1 MKTDPSYKS
10 KAPSS
15 TKSSMMNVQR
25 QKPSNRNGDESDS
38 KSEEEDYLV
47 ESSDSNKG
55 SDSEVKDRKKRYPP
69 KKQAVP

>member
-1 MKTDPSYKS
+1 
-10 KAPSS
+10 
-15 TKSSMMNVQR
+15 MMNVQR

-55 SDSEVKDRKKRYPP
+55 SDAEVRDRKKRLPP
-69 KKQAVP
+69 KK

>member
-10 KAPSS
+10 KAPST
-15 TKSSMMNVQR
+15 TKSSMMNVVQR

-55 SDSEVKDRKKRYPP
+55 SDAEVRDRKKR
-69 KKQAVP
+69 